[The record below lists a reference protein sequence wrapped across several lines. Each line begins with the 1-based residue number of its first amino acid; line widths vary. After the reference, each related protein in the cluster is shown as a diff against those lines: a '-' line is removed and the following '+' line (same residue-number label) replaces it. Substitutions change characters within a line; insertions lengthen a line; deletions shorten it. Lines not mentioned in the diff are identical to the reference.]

1 MSRLGKERAAD
12 SLFLATGVLSIGLYP
27 STESVMRK
35 VLFLFGQVND
45 QDIEWLVD
53 VGETRSVAA
62 GDILIREGQPFD
74 AIFIVLD
81 GTLSVEVAALGDKE
95 INRLGC
101 GEIVGEMSFVDAR
114 PPSATVRAIERST
127 VFAVPRTA
135 LATRLDE
142 NAEFAVRFY
151 RAICLFLSDRLR
163 SSVALMG
170 YEGDQALEMDV
181 EYEDELNPGVLD
193 SLHLAGSRFDA
204 MLKRLLRGE
213 TQ

>member
-1 MSRLGKERAAD
+1 
-12 SLFLATGVLSIGLYP
+12 
-27 STESVMRK
+27 MRK

-53 VGETRSVAA
+53 VGETRSVPA
-62 GDILIREGQPFD
+62 GEVLIHEGQPFD

-81 GTLSVEVAALGDKE
+81 GTFSVEVAALGNKE

-114 PPSATVRAIERST
+114 PPSATVRAIEKST
-127 VFAVPRTA
+127 VFAVPRA
-135 LATRLDE
+135 ELATRLDE
-142 NAEFAVRFY
+142 NPNFAVRFY
-151 RAICLFLSDRLR
+151 RAICMFLSDRLR

-170 YEGDQALEMDV
+170 YEGNRALEMDV

-193 SLHLAGSRFDA
+193 SIHLAGSRFDA
-204 MLKRLLRGE
+204 MLKRLLSGDNR
-213 TQ
+213 